1 MSTIHNGFINKKLTN
16 SLKDTGL
23 NNFDLATTRIY
34 KGVKPM
40 WEQLGFESDDS
51 DIPITA
57 SYWNNIIPSEFDF
70 LNKSGIEIQDGEDPM
85 IGSKTPRTPYKEI
98 VINEDDEQIWDSN
111 YLYPILPKVSKFG
124 EFVGDVNVENSYGKS
139 DAPITNLN
147 EVDNNLILDV
157 DFGINT
163 TDSLF
168 DKTDF
173 SKLHYNQD
181 FDLSLDDNLRLK
193 TDTFIIPDGI
203 EKDNSE
209 QAF

>member
-1 MSTIHNGFINKKLTN
+1 MTNIHNGFINKQSTN

-34 KGVKPM
+34 RGVKPM

-51 DIPITA
+51 DIPNQNT
-57 SYWNNIIPSEFDF
+57 YWNNIIPNDFNF
-70 LNKSGIEIQDGEDPM
+70 LNISDIEVGTEM
-85 IGSKTPRTPYKEI
+85 I
-98 VINEDDEQIWDSN
+98 INEGNQYWDDD
-111 YLYPILPKVSKFG
+111 YYYPILPSINKFG
-124 EFVGDVNVENSYGKS
+124 VFDEDVDVELYGGV

-147 EVDNNLILDV
+147 VVDDNIILDI
-157 DFGINT
+157 DFDQSTADN
-163 TDSLF
+163 LF

-173 SKLHYNQD
+173 SKLDYNQD
-181 FDLSLDDNLRLK
+181 FQLSLDDNLRLK
-193 TDTFIIPDGI
+193 TDTLIVPDGI